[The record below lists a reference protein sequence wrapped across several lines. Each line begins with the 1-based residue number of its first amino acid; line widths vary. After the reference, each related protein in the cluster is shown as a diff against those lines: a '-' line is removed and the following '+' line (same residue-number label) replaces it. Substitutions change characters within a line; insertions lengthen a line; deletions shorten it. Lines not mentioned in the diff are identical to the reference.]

1 MPRRLVV
8 RHMPSGSPQ
17 RSIEVRIFPTFR
29 SDVKTPFV
37 RKAAKAALASADPQ
51 GVSDVS
57 VVVADDETL
66 HDLNL
71 RFRGFDEPTD
81 VLSFGDESDASLAE
95 LGALGVEKGPAF
107 PDLPEGSA
115 ALGEI
120 VMSYPLAV
128 RQAGEHN
135 VRVEEEVALLIVHGV
150 LHLLGHDHAKSDEEA
165 AMKALENEALTKLFP
180 ERAANPG
187 GAR

>member
-1 MPRRLVV
+1 
-8 RHMPSGSPQ
+8 MPSGSKK
-17 RSIEVRIFPTFR
+17 RTVEVRIFPSFR
-29 SDVKTPFV
+29 SAVKTPFV
-37 RKAAKAALASADPQ
+37 RKAATVALAAADPS
-51 GVSDVS
+51 GLSDVS
-57 VVVADDETL
+57 VVIADDETL

-81 VLSFGDESDASLAE
+81 VLSFGDVSDASLTLPDAE
-95 LGALGVEKGPAF
+95 EGPAF
-107 PDLPEGSA
+107 PGLPEESPS
-115 ALGEI
+115 LGEI
-120 VMSYPLAV
+120 VLSYPLAV

-150 LHLLGHDHAKSDEEA
+150 LHLLGHDHAKATEEV
-165 AMKALENEALTKLFP
+165 AMKALENQALTELFP

>member
-1 MPRRLVV
+1 MMPRRWVV
-8 RHMPSGSPQ
+8 RHMPSGSAK
-17 RSIEVRIFPTFR
+17 RSIEVRVFPTFR
-29 SDVKTPFV
+29 ATVKAPFV
-37 RKAAKAALASADPQ
+37 RKVATAALASADP
-51 GVSDVS
+51 GGTTDLS
-57 VVVADDETL
+57 VVIADEETL

-81 VLSFGDESDASLAE
+81 VLSFGDEGDASLASPDAE
-95 LGALGVEKGPAF
+95 HGPAF
-107 PDLPEGSA
+107 PDPPEETPS
-115 ALGEI
+115 LGEI
-120 VMSYPLAV
+120 VLSYPLAV

-150 LHLLGHDHAKSDEEA
+150 LHLLGHDHAEPREEA
-165 AMKALENEALTKLFP
+165 AMKALENQALEELFP

>member
-1 MPRRLVV
+1 
-8 RHMPSGSPQ
+8 MPSGSPK
-17 RSIEVRIFPTFR
+17 RSIEVRVFPTFK
-29 SDVKTPFV
+29 SDVKSPFV
-37 RKAAKAALASADPQ
+37 RKAAKAALASADPT

-57 VVVADDETL
+57 VVIADDETL

-95 LGALGVEKGPAF
+95 PDAPGVEQSPAF
-107 PDLPEGSA
+107 PEMHEDSPS
-115 ALGEI
+115 LGEI
-120 VMSYPLAV
+120 VLSYPLAV

-150 LHLLGHDHAKSDEEA
+150 LHLLGHDHAEPNEEA
-165 AMKALENEALTKLFP
+165 AMKALENKALTELFP